1 MLFHGFHL
9 FHYVIDA
16 IPVGI
21 KHVRPEIR
29 LIERREEVLR
39 HRPHDN
45 QRSNKEHYHR
55 TQCQCF
61 PANQRAE
68 DGGEFVIERFV
79 IRVFR
84 AVLCFRFQDEIT
96 ENSGLRQREHPA
108 QSQRDGKHH
117 KKRFHDFRHGRRS
130 KVEREE
136 RTDSDE
142 RSPKQ
147 SPLRTGCS
155 VYQRFPPVYSAGDG
169 NLCVVCHHDGVIHQH
184 PHGDDKSRQRSTV
197 QPDTEERHDK

>member
-9 FHYVIDA
+9 FHYIIDA

-21 KHVRPEIR
+21 EHVRPEIR
-29 LIERREEVLR
+29 LIERRKEVLR
-39 HRPHDN
+39 HHSHDN

-84 AVLCFRFQDEIT
+84 AVLCFCFQDEIT
-96 ENSGLRQREHPA
+96 ENSSLRQRKHPA
-108 QSQRDGKHH
+108 QSQ
-117 KKRFHDFRHGRRS
+117 
-130 KVEREE
+130 
-136 RTDSDE
+136 
-142 RSPKQ
+142 
-147 SPLRTGCS
+147 
-155 VYQRFPPVYSAGDG
+155 
-169 NLCVVCHHDGVIHQH
+169 
-184 PHGDDKSRQRSTV
+184 
-197 QPDTEERHDK
+197 